1 MQLENRGSAP
11 KGFHLFVLAGL
22 LALSTFG
29 TDGCGIRIGPLPPPP
44 TGSPSPGTPGQPG
57 TTNPPQVAI
66 LVSTTTEV
74 AGYAVDTANLTNSA
88 ITVELLPATA
98 GVSGTA
104 VAPLA
109 STTANV
115 SGGIPGL
122 TYPGHGFRF
131 QNQALTVGMQV
142 IARGNNAGQ
151 IGTSPSATI
160 TANTS
165 PTGNVSPTGP

>member
-1 MQLENRGSAP
+1 MLENRRNTLRGA
-11 KGFHLFVLAGL
+11 HLLVLGGL
-22 LALSTFG
+22 LALSSLG
-29 TDGCGIRIGPLPPPP
+29 TDGCGIRLGTPPPPP
-44 TGSPSPGTPGQPG
+44 TGATVPPGTPGAPG

-109 STTANV
+109 QATANV
-115 SGGIPGL
+115 SDGIPGL

-131 QNQALTVGMQV
+131 PNPPVQAGQLV
-142 IARGNNAGQ
+142 IVRGNNAGQ
-151 IGTSPSATI
+151 IGVSPNATI
-160 TANTS
+160 
-165 PTGNVSPTGP
+165 TGNVSPTQ